1 MNDTKVMHFSR
12 NNASSPTNYNLT
24 FSTAELIVQ
33 YLLHDPIDLA
43 VLGVDLLA
51 HVQGHVTQI
60 ANDPAHLLQVLIHL
74 ILPGVICYPGTHRG
88 RK

>member
-1 MNDTKVMHFSR
+1 M
-12 NNASSPTNYNLT
+12 
-24 FSTAELIVQ
+24 AELLVQ

-74 ILPGVICYPGTHRG
+74 ILPGVICYPGTHR
-88 RK
+88 RMK

>member
-1 MNDTKVMHFSR
+1 MAV
-12 NNASSPTNYNLT
+12 LV
-24 FSTAELIVQ
+24 VQ

-74 ILPGVICYPGTHRG
+74 ILPGIFCYPGAHRK
-88 RK
+88 RKKD